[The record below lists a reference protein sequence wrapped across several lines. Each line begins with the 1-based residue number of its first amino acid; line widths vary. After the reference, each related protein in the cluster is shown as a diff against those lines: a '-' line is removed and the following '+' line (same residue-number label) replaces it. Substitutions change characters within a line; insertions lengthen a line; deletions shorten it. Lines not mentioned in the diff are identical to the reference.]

1 MHQIIE
7 NKRKEVEES
16 KKLRP
21 LDSFIDKITKSDNDF
36 KNNIKRKDTSEKIK
50 IIAEYKRASPSSGN
64 FAEQKELKDVLK
76 IYNKYAS
83 AVSILTDKKFFNGS
97 LEDIKKA
104 REYTS
109 LPILRKDF
117 IIDEYQIYEARSYG
131 ADVILLIVK
140 ILKDDEIKKFL
151 GVAKSL
157 GMQCIVEI
165 NSREEF
171 ERMKDL
177 DVEVIGINN
186 RNLDTLIVDKD
197 NANRLS
203 KIIKNE
209 LNKKNKDVVIIA
221 ESGLSSKEDIKAL
234 PDVVDAVLI
243 GSSFM
248 KLELDKIEDKFIEL
262 LNLSENDYKIK
273 PKIKICGITNKE
285 DALLAAKLGAD
296 FIGLIF
302 YDKSKRFIDDT
313 KAKEIC
319 DELKS
324 KFPDLKKVGV
334 FVDEKIEKIVEKVH
348 LLGLDLVQLHG
359 NESNNFIIKL
369 RKNLAKTKIIKAIR
383 VRNGTD
389 LIGEIK
395 NKIGNADYLLLDTF
409 SNDAYGGTGKSFDWN
424 KLIDLKKGLEDIEK
438 SFSKKI
444 FLSGGINS
452 SNIAKA
458 LELSPFAIDIS
469 SGVESSQGKKDEK
482 KLIELFANIYINNK

>member
-1 MHQIIE
+1 MILQIIIE
-7 NKRKEVEES
+7 NKRNEVEES

-21 LDSFIDKITKSDNDF
+21 LSSFIDKLTKSDKDF
-36 KNNIKRKDTSEKIK
+36 KNNIKRKDRSEKVK
-50 IIAEYKRASPSSGN
+50 VIAEYKRASPSSGN
-64 FAEQKELKDVLK
+64 FAEQKELKEVLK
-76 IYNKYAS
+76 IYNTYAS

-97 LEDIKKA
+97 LDDIKKA
-104 REYTS
+104 RESTS

-117 IIDEYQIYEARSYG
+117 IIDEYQIYEARHYG

-140 ILKDDEIKKFL
+140 ILKNDEIKRFL
-151 GVAKSL
+151 KIAKSL

-165 NSREEF
+165 NDKQEF
-171 ERMKDL
+171 DRIKDF
-177 DVEVIGINN
+177 DVEIIGINN

-262 LNLSENDYKIK
+262 LNLSKDNKIK
-273 PKIKICGITNKE
+273 PKIKICGITNIQ

-302 YDKSKRFIDDT
+302 YDKSKRFVEDNT
-313 KAKEIC
+313 AKEIC
-319 DELKS
+319 DELS
-324 KFPDLKKVGV
+324 NKFVDIKKVGV

-348 LLGLDLVQLHG
+348 LLGLNLVQLHG
-359 NESNNFIIKL
+359 NESNDFVIEL
-369 RKNLAKTKIIKAIR
+369 RKNLAKTKIIKVIR
-383 VRNGTD
+383 IKSDTN
-389 LIGEIK
+389 LISEIN
-395 NKIGNADYLLLDTF
+395 NKIGSADYILLDTY
-409 SNDAYGGTGKSFDWN
+409 SEDAYGGTGKSFDWN
-424 KLIDLKKGLEDIEK
+424 KLVDLKKGLEDIEI
-438 SFSKKI
+438 SFSQKV

-452 SNIAKA
+452 SNIEKI
-458 LELSPFAIDIS
+458 LVYNPFAIDIS
-469 SGVESSQGKKDEK
+469 SGVETSPGKKDK
-482 KLIELFANIYINNK
+482 NKLIELFAKVK